1 MQSAADT
8 VVPLRRPEDS
18 DLSAVKTLRKAL
30 TILVAFAGSE
40 RPLTV
45 AEVAIITGITRPTAH
60 RLVQTLVAEGF
71 LAQNSDD
78 SRLSPGFSV
87 LQLAGRLLDSNQ
99 LRLEAL
105 PHLHE
110 LARSSGERSNLGILH
125 RGELL
130 FLAGVEKPLLPTI
143 YSRFG
148 KTAPAYCVSLGKAIL
163 AELPRAD
170 LDTYLADRP
179 LLRRTPNTVTRPG
192 ALRRELAGIKREG
205 YAVDREE
212 YMTGTFCVA
221 APIVIDGNPAGAIG
235 LTGRSL
241 DGLMEHIDKVR
252 HTAEVISHVLS
263 RGV

>member
-71 LAQNSDD
+71 LSQNADG
-78 SRLSPGFSV
+78 RLSPGFSV

-105 PHLHE
+105 PHLEE
-110 LARSSGERSNLGILH
+110 LARSCGERSNLGILH
-125 RGELL
+125 RGEVL
-130 FLAGVEKPLLPTI
+130 FLAGVEKPSLPTI

-163 AELPRAD
+163 AELSRAE
-170 LDTYLADRP
+170 LDAYLADRP
-179 LLRRTPNTVTRPG
+179 FLRRTPSTITRQ
-192 ALRRELAGIKREG
+192 AVLRRELTTIKRQG

-212 YMTGTFCVA
+212 YMTGIFCVA
-221 APIVIDGNPAGAIG
+221 APIVIDGSPAGAIG
-235 LTGRSL
+235 LTARSL
-241 DGLMEHIDKVR
+241 DGLMQHVDKVQ

-263 RGV
+263 LGV